1 MAPMDTGFGN
11 TEWGGFTRKG
21 IEYFVRRAEGGFGL
35 LFSGGTNSDCVV
47 DGCDGI
53 LNHPGEFIAQ
63 GKELNARIAQYGCK
77 MFIQLSMNVGRNGG
91 LKTPSPLP
99 TLGDPNVIT
108 KELTIDEIHTKVAEM
123 GKAAR
128 LCKDAGFAGVDIH
141 AMHWGHLLDSFA
153 LAFMNH
159 RDDEYGGSLENRI
172 RVAKEIVEAIK
183 RDGIYLARR
192 ISGGGAV
199 YHDMGNLNFTFIA
212 KDGLFDVE
220 RQTDVIL
227 LACRLL
233 GINAVKTGRND
244 LTVTGRK
251 FSGHAYFSSHGF
263 NYHHGT
269 IMMDVKGDDLS
280 KYLNVSAAKL
290 KSKGVESVRSRVTN
304 LREHVGE
311 DLKNADTREL
321 ILAMQDAMVRAASR
335 EYGCEAEAEELPQ
348 IPQELLDKYA
358 SEEWRL
364 GTKIPF
370 TKNIE
375 HRFEWGGVEIQL
387 AMKGEYIRDCRIYSD
402 ALETEVF
409 DIVEDLIKG
418 CRYDAEDIRGLSVR
432 LPEGTSA
439 TAHEILGLIAKSI

>member
-1 MAPMDTGFGN
+1 MSNLRVIKTDCTDPYVNLA
-11 TEWGGFTRKG
+11 
-21 IEYFVRRAEGGFGL
+21 AEEHLTMNAEDGVMT
-35 LFSGGTNSDCVV
+35 LFLWQNAHTVV
-47 DGCDGI
+47 I
-53 LNHPGEFIAQ
+53 
-63 GKELNARIAQYGCK
+63 GKNQNPWRECN
-77 MFIQLSMNVGRNGG
+77 
-91 LKTPSPLP
+91 
-99 TLGDPNVIT
+99 
-108 KELTIDEIHTKVAEM
+108 
-123 GKAAR
+123 
-128 LCKDAGFAGVDIH
+128 
-141 AMHWGHLLDSFA
+141 
-153 LAFMNH
+153 
-159 RDDEYGGSLENRI
+159 
-172 RVAKEIVEAIK
+172 VEAIK

-192 ISGGGAV
+192 MSGGGAV
-199 YHDMGNLNFTFIA
+199 YHDLGNLNFTFIA
-212 KDGLFDVE
+212 KDGLFDIA

-233 GINAVKTGRND
+233 GIDAAKTGRND

-251 FSGHAYFSSHGF
+251 FSGHAYFSSSGF

-280 KYLNVSAAKL
+280 KYLNVPAAKL

-304 LREHVGE
+304 LKDHVGG
-311 DLKNADTREL
+311 DLANADTREL

-335 EYGCEAEAEELPQ
+335 EYGCEAVIEELPE
-348 IPQELLDKYA
+348 IPQALLDKYA

-370 TKNIE
+370 TKEIE

-387 AMKGEYIRDCRIYSD
+387 EMKGEYIKSCQIYSD

-409 DIVEDLIKG
+409 DIVEEMLKD
-418 CRYDAEDIRGLSVR
+418 CRYDAGDISGLSAK